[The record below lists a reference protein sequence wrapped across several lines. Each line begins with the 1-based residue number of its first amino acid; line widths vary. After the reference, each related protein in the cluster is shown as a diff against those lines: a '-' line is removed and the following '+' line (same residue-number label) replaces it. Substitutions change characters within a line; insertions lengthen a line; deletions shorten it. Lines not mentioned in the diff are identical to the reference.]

1 LGQYFDIDPII
12 VRLVFLIVAVF
23 GGTGVAAYIILW
35 ILIPEEGEKREAKEF
50 GDNIK
55 EGANK
60 MAKEIKEAINEKEV
74 KEKTSK
80 RSHGDGKIIG
90 GMLIIVVGVIFLLSN
105 LFPSLYLNMGKLWP
119 LIVIVIG
126 IGVIFGSGRKED

>member
-1 LGQYFDIDPII
+1 
-12 VRLVFLIVAVF
+12 
-23 GGTGVAAYIILW
+23 
-35 ILIPEEGEKREAKEF
+35 
-50 GDNIK
+50 
-55 EGANK
+55 

-90 GMLIIVVGVIFLLSN
+90 GTLIIVVGVIFLLSN